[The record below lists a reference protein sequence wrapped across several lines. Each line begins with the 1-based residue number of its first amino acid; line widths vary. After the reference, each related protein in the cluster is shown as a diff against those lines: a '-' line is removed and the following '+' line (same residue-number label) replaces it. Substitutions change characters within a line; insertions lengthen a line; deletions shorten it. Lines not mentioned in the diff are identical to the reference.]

1 MKNKWILPV
10 LTAILLLSGC
20 GGTTSDFENV
30 PEVTIEEQ
38 PEEEKIPDSSEMPSD
53 MAENLKQKQTGHFY
67 FDQLNSEE
75 QTIYVEIL
83 NILLD
88 FQDGVALSC
97 LETDKIERAFQYV
110 LNDHPEIFYV

>member
-53 MAENLKQKQTGHFY
+53 MAENLKQKQTGHPVCFEL
-67 FDQLNSEE
+67 QP
-75 QTIYVEIL
+75 
-83 NILLD
+83 
-88 FQDGVALSC
+88 
-97 LETDKIERAFQYV
+97 V
-110 LNDHPEIFYV
+110 LNAATLTKGAFI